1 MGQGKQ
7 QRYILEMTL
16 LIAICLNLVLPFRC
30 VKSARLS
37 NTRGMNSKQFVDSVS
52 HHLEKKKKM
61 TSKTQSLFLQ
71 SRSNHR
77 NKKQSQY
84 KILGI
89 SLEVIH

>member
-52 HHLEKKKKM
+52 HHLLTYVKDQIYMLANINKSRKEKKND
-61 TSKTQSLFLQ
+61 F
-71 SRSNHR
+71 
-77 NKKQSQY
+77 
-84 KILGI
+84 
-89 SLEVIH
+89 